1 VLLGLYLVL
10 KYSLS
15 QVEKSKAP
23 LITSTDNNAQLLEP
37 VEIAYLSNQGDS
49 NLVLTVLLFDLLHYQ
64 VKLPLKDDSN
74 DLVGATE
81 NTRQIESSSLSNE
94 LSPDDYLRKP
104 SKYQNSLEEMLKT
117 SFKDWAQNRLESNL
131 QIDLKSNPL
140 LLLIKIPLLY
150 KKIVALLRGTVQDI
164 IKEPGRI
171 KKYFAPQGMTML
183 LAELVS
189 KGFRDTLVAQVKGNL
204 LKMGML
210 EDDAL
215 RRKKALKITLIA
227 SLTQMALIILTIFT
241 TPDAVHALCWLVLAF
256 LGSLAIQI
264 NLALRK
270 LLPLYEELSH
280 AVTDLARSGR
290 RLNFLRFL
298 LNILNTLLS
307 SLSIGI
313 FTLLIFFA
321 LALFYWLKIATEP
334 IDFLRMAMIFLLE
347 LAILSHLF
355 RAYALYHSQQ
365 PSAAGRQALSQL
377 KTRIRGQ
384 SSLDAL
390 KSLCLEKQYSKEPS
404 YLLAYYGVES
414 ILFL

>member
-1 VLLGLYLVL
+1 MLLGLYLVL

-15 QVEKSKAP
+15 RVERSQDP
-23 LITSTDNNAQLLEP
+23 LIVNTNNNAQLLEP
-37 VEIAYLSNQGDS
+37 VEIAYLSSRGDS
-49 NLVLTVLLFDLLHYQ
+49 NLVATVLLFDLLHYQ
-64 VKLPLKDDSN
+64 VKLPLKSGCDDLLNLSAN
-74 DLVGATE
+74 SC
-81 NTRQIESSSLSNE
+81 QIETSSQNDD
-94 LSPDDYLRKP
+94 LSPDDYMRKP
-104 SKYQNSLEEMLKT
+104 SKYQSSLEEMLKT
-117 SFKDWAQNRLESNL
+117 SFKEWAQNRLESNL

-140 LLLIKIPLLY
+140 LLLIKLPLLY
-150 KKIVALLRGTVQDI
+150 KRIVALLRGTVQDI

-171 KKYFAPQGMTML
+171 KKYFAPQALTML

-189 KGFRDTLVAQVKGNL
+189 KGFRDTLVAQVKANL
-204 LKMGML
+204 IKTGML
-210 EDDAL
+210 EAEAL
-215 RRKKALKITLIA
+215 RQKKAQKIALIA
-227 SLTQMALIILTIFT
+227 GLAQIALIILTIFT

-256 LGSLAIQI
+256 LGSLAIQL

-280 AVTDLARSGR
+280 AVSDLARSGR
-290 RLNFLRFL
+290 RLNLLRFL
-298 LNILNTLLS
+298 LSILNTLLS

-313 FTLLIFFA
+313 FTLVIFFA
-321 LALFYWLKIATEP
+321 LALFYWLKIATTP

-377 KTRIRGQ
+377 KTKIRGQ

-390 KSLCLEKQYSKEPS
+390 KSLCLEKRYSKEPS